1 MTLPGI
7 TLRIQ
12 GLVTI
17 AVAIASYAIMVDY
30 PDTAHFLTEE
40 EREYILDRLKHHG
53 FRGEGAGKI
62 EEDDEFS
69 WPAIKSAFMSWQVG
83 LGVLLFMA
91 CVAPLYGIS
100 LFLPTIIKDLGYKK
114 SVAQLMTVP
123 VYTLA
128 ACTSIAVA
136 YAADKL
142 GKRTPF
148 LFGSLFVI
156 MIGYIMCISTGSPA
170 VVYAGVF
177 FAAAGV

>member
-1 MTLPGI
+1 
-7 TLRIQ
+7 
-12 GLVTI
+12 VVVAVI
-17 AVAIASYAIMVDY
+17 AFSIMVDY
-30 PDTAHFLTEE
+30 PDTAHFLTEA
-40 EREYILDRLKHHG
+40 ERNYILDRLKHHG
-53 FRGEGAGKI
+53 FRGEGGGKI

-69 WPAIKSAFMSWQVG
+69 WPAIKSAFLAWQVG

-114 SVAQLMTVP
+114 SVSQLMTVP

-128 ACTSIAVA
+128 ACVSIMVA
-136 YAADKL
+136 YAADKV

-170 VVYAGVF
+170 TVYAGVF